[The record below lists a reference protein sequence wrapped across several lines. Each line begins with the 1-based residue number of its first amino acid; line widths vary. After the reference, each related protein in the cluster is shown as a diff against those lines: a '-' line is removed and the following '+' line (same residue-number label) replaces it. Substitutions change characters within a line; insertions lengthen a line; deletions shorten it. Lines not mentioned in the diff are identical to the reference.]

1 MEADSIEESVELITA
16 ADTCTWTVMVGT
28 TFNNR
33 LSISFHYRAQSEE
46 CHRLGGEVLQR
57 QGQHDLGAVARGGG
71 VRVVSLAPVSGLAEK
86 FVNNIFARY
95 MKYFHLGDGAE
106 EDGWS
111 GHDEGDDAAAVGEEL
126 GPAAGLAG
134 QHPL

>member
-1 MEADSIEESVELITA
+1 MELITA
-16 ADTCTWTVMVGT
+16 ADTCTWTVMAGT

-86 FVNNIFARY
+86 FVNIFARS